1 MSNSPHPC
9 SSNLNGAFLKSLVS
23 DLQSMFILR
32 VGFSKDGCNLYV
44 TLSMNV
50 AGSSEPSGPTATS
63 LMDHFRIGGRSC
75 AGGRSVSI
83 C

>member
-9 SSNLNGAFLKSLVS
+9 SSNLNGGFLKSLVS
-23 DLQSMFILR
+23 DLQSIFILL

-63 LMDHFRIGGRSC
+63 LMDHFRIGNPSC